1 MKILDTHHHLW
12 DLSLRSYD
20 WIKELPP
27 DESEKISNNF
37 LHEDILNESISN
49 SVTETICV
57 QAHQSEEETDWL
69 LEIAD
74 KSELIKGVV
83 GWVDLKSQKIEYALD
98 KFQTNEKFVGV
109 RHVLHDESNENWI
122 MDSKVLNS
130 LKILSKRKINFDFL
144 VRPNHLKYIASV
156 YEKIPELNGV
166 IDHIAKPE
174 IANNKFEPWASDI
187 DELSKIGNLY
197 CKISGIIEEMGEG
210 QTLDDVYKYSS
221 HIIKSFGT
229 QRIMYGSNWPVC
241 LIKNSYNYVLDLA
254 KNISSDLSIIEKE
267 DFFFNNG
274 FNFYK

>member
-37 LHEDILNESISN
+37 LHEDIFNESISN

-144 VRPNHLKYIASV
+144 VRPNHLKYIALV

-241 LIKNSYNYVLDLA
+241 LTRNSYNYVLDLA
-254 KNISSDLSIIEKE
+254 KNITSDLSIIEKE

>member
-98 KFQTNEKFVGV
+98 KFQNNEKFVGV

-144 VRPNHLKYIASV
+144 VRPN
-156 YEKIPELNGV
+156 P
-166 IDHIAKPE
+166 
-174 IANNKFEPWASDI
+174 
-187 DELSKIGNLY
+187 
-197 CKISGIIEEMGEG
+197 
-210 QTLDDVYKYSS
+210 
-221 HIIKSFGT
+221 
-229 QRIMYGSNWPVC
+229 
-241 LIKNSYNYVLDLA
+241 
-254 KNISSDLSIIEKE
+254 
-267 DFFFNNG
+267 
-274 FNFYK
+274 